1 MVDLVTS
8 ILVISCGYESKDE
21 NVWIDTMSHIMMVS
35 VCAVCLCGVCVW
47 LSLQQREGGNELLG
61 D

>member
-21 NVWIDTMSHIMMVS
+21 NVWIDKQLNPHVTHHDG
-35 VCAVCLCGVCVW
+35 VCVCVCGVCVW
-47 LSLQQREGGNELLG
+47 LSLQQREGG
-61 D
+61 

>member
-8 ILVISCGYESKDE
+8 ILVISCVYESKDE

-47 LSLQQREGGNELLG
+47 LSLQQREGG
-61 D
+61 

>member
-35 VCAVCLCGVCVW
+35 VCVSVVCVCGCR
-47 LSLQQREGGNELLG
+47 SSREKGDELLG
-61 D
+61 N